1 MNRREFILSS
11 AAGVV
16 LPASSLSANATEGPK
31 RALMKLGCQSGPSSD
46 KRLQFFARH
55 GIKNICAVAEFAD
68 KELGI
73 PTVDELAQLK
83 ERAAKWDITIDM
95 LMPPFLASTHID
107 RTERPPI
114 LPGQSPAR
122 DRDIERCQ

>member
-73 PTVDELAQLK
+73 PTVGDMPQRK
-83 ERAAKWDITIDM
+83 ERPAKWYITIDM
-95 LMPPFLASTHID
+95 WMPPFLASTRID
-107 RTERPPI
+107 RTARPAI
-114 LPGQSPAR
+114 LLGQSPER
-122 DRDIERCQ
+122 DRD